1 MHFRFALG
9 YLMDRLFDR
18 PVGSSPE
25 YSDHSLDA
33 ADPGAEPEIPDS
45 TTIIECL
52 NDFEQ
57 WADDSLDSPID
68 CGFSDPVDDIW
79 S

>member
-25 YSDHSLDA
+25 YSDLSLDA
-33 ADPGAEPEIPDS
+33 SEPGTAAEPPDPPAL
-45 TTIIECL
+45 IEDPS
-52 NDFEQ
+52 DFDP
-57 WADDSLDSPID
+57 WPDDSLESPMD
-68 CGFSDPVDDIW
+68 CSFSDPVDDICG
-79 S
+79 